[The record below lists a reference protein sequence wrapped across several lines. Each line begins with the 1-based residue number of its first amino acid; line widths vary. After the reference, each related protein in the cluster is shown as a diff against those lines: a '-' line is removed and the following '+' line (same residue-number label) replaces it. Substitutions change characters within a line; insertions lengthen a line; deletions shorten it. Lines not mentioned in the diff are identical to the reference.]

1 MNRPA
6 KHRRVRG
13 GRRLVVLGVLVM
25 TLAVLGR
32 ILPFGRWLSGLVDAL
47 RGAGAWGMALFL
59 FAYTPAALFFVPSAL
74 LTFAAGFAYGALL
87 GTLLAIP
94 AIAISAWAVFLLTR
108 TVLREWVV
116 DWLARDPRFV
126 ALDGLLTRFGPKA
139 VVLLRFSP
147 VSPFSILN
155 FAFGLTGMKSH
166 HYFIAS
172 AIGAIPGAAFYAQLG
187 ALAPHLDAIV
197 QGRLPEG
204 GRTQTV
210 FLAFGLCLTV
220 AVAVWLGRMAKA
232 ALADS
237 AKTPSDGDSDSGVG
251 SSA

>member
-1 MNRPA
+1 
-6 KHRRVRG
+6 
-13 GRRLVVLGVLVM
+13 LVILGVLVAAM
-25 TLAVLGR
+25 AALGR
-32 ILPFGRWLSGLVDAL
+32 LLPVGRWLSSLVDTL
-47 RGAGAWGMALFL
+47 RDSGAWGMALFL
-59 FAYTPAALFFVPSAL
+59 LAYTPAALFFVPSAV
-74 LTFAAGFAYGALL
+74 LTFAAGFAYGALW

-94 AIAISAWAVFLLTR
+94 AIAISAWAVFVLTR
-108 TVLREWVV
+108 TVLRDWVV
-116 DWLARDPRFV
+116 EWLGRDPRFL

-166 HYFIAS
+166 HYLLAS

-187 ALAPHLDAIV
+187 ALAPHMDAIV

-204 GRTQTV
+204 GRTQTI
-210 FLAFGLCLTV
+210 FLAFGLCLTIGV
-220 AVAVWLGRMAKA
+220 ALWLGKMAKT
-232 ALADS
+232 ALA
-237 AKTPSDGDSDSGVG
+237 KSGKGPDQEDANSEVG